1 MTAGQVALFLWVSSF
16 VVPVRYLYRRLRRV
30 RVEVSLNDLRTRG
43 VDVSL
48 PSDWLGATCCAGFE
62 LGDSAWFRGRER
74 CHLWVHHDYVA
85 LVSEGGRPSFALRRS
100 DLVRLHWSPE
110 GRSYSPYPYIRFQV
124 VGGKM
129 VGATIQYDRIHD
141 AALRVNSSGGSAA
154 RGPVRFRGWWRGSTA
169 WCTWH
174 PGSGIGTAK

>member
-62 LGDSAWFRGRER
+62 LGDSAWFRR
-74 CHLWVHHDYVA
+74 CQKA
-85 LVSEGGRPSFALRRS
+85 LEISSLGS
-100 DLVRLHWSPE
+100 H
-110 GRSYSPYPYIRFQV
+110 
-124 VGGKM
+124 
-129 VGATIQYDRIHD
+129 GA
-141 AALRVNSSGGSAA
+141 
-154 RGPVRFRGWWRGSTA
+154 ST
-169 WCTWH
+169 
-174 PGSGIGTAK
+174 PGS

>member
-100 DLVRLHWSPE
+100 DLV
-110 GRSYSPYPYIRFQV
+110 
-124 VGGKM
+124 
-129 VGATIQYDRIHD
+129 
-141 AALRVNSSGGSAA
+141 
-154 RGPVRFRGWWRGSTA
+154 
-169 WCTWH
+169 
-174 PGSGIGTAK
+174 

>member
-124 VGGKM
+124 VGGKWLERQFNTTESTM
-129 VGATIQYDRIHD
+129 QLFESIAQADLPLVGQ
-141 AALRVNSSGGSAA
+141 
-154 RGPVRFRGWWRGSTA
+154 
-169 WCTWH
+169 
-174 PGSGIGTAK
+174 

>member
-62 LGDSAWFRGRER
+62 LGDSAGFADGNAATCGFTTTTSHSFPKVVDLRLRCDVPTSCDSTGRRRAEATPLTRIFAFRLSVENGWSDNSIRPNPR
-74 CHLWVHHDYVA
+74 C
-85 LVSEGGRPSFALRRS
+85 
-100 DLVRLHWSPE
+100 
-110 GRSYSPYPYIRFQV
+110 
-124 VGGKM
+124 
-129 VGATIQYDRIHD
+129 
-141 AALRVNSSGGSAA
+141 SSS
-154 RGPVRFRGWWRGSTA
+154 SQ
-169 WCTWH
+169 
-174 PGSGIGTAK
+174 

>member
-62 LGDSAWFRGRER
+62 LGDSA
-74 CHLWVHHDYVA
+74 
-85 LVSEGGRPSFALRRS
+85 VSRTGTLPPVGSPRLRRTRFRRWS
-100 DLVRLHWSPE
+100 TFVCVATFRPRATPLVAGGQKLLPLPV
-110 GRSYSPYPYIRFQV
+110 YSLSGCRW
-124 VGGKM
+124 KM